1 MSGSLPVFLSGR
13 GRWPRLAAHFG
24 AYFLMTFA
32 SLVVFGGATVAF
44 AQSVGPDEIVN
55 AQTHGSADGATKQL
69 ALTDAQKMT
78 IYKAVVAQHVHRTAT
93 APGGIPA
100 VVGAM
105 VPSTAELA
113 HLPDQA
119 ARQADAANAM
129 DLKYAMVEGDVVVVD
144 PIGMRVI
151 DVIHGITRP

>member
-1 MSGSLPVFLSGR
+1 MSIFRPGFWCRRVRS
-13 GRWPRLAAHFG
+13 PRMT

-32 SLVVFGGATVAF
+32 AFTLFGVTTNAS

-55 AQTHGSADGATKQL
+55 AQTHGNAGPPKQI

-93 APGGIPA
+93 APSGVPA
-100 VVGAM
+100 VVGAP
-105 VPSTAELA
+105 VPSAAELA
-113 HLPDQA
+113 QLPDQA
-119 ARQADAANAM
+119 ASQADATNGM

-151 DVIHGITRP
+151 DVIHGIARP